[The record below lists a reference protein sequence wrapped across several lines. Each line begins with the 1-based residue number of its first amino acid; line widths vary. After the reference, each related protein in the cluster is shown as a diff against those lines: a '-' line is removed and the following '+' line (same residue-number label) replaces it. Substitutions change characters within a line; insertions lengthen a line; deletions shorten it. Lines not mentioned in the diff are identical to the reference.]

1 MAEERAIRLDVSNPQ
16 VFAALQTVPAEF
28 GKALRKGL
36 VQYMTGFSS
45 PSGAWQR
52 AHLRGRPGLF
62 RRSGEL
68 ARSFAAVDAS
78 KGDRLSGVGAVGF
91 TTSKYARIHEF
102 GGTIVPRHEKRIE
115 IKRRRQVKSVLA
127 NRRGPSAATHA
138 ETTYTLVRKLL
149 VWRGED
155 GRWHSARRVT
165 IPARMA
171 WFDSFARD
179 TGGRA
184 SMVAKAAQQALGVY
198 VRGSLP
204 QRGPKEQGPSLPPG
218 GGA

>member
-36 VQYMTGFSS
+36 IQYMTGFSS

-62 RRSGEL
+62 RRAGEL
-68 ARSFAAVDAS
+68 ARSFAAIDS
-78 KGDRLSGVGAVGF
+78 SQGDRLAGVGATGF
-91 TTSKYARIHEF
+91 TTSKYARIHEK
-102 GGTIVPRHEKRIE
+102 GGVIVPKNEKRVE
-115 IKRRRQVKSVLA
+115 IKSRRRVRSVLA
-127 NRRGPSAATHA
+127 HRRGPSAATHA
-138 ETTYTLVRKLL
+138 ETTYTLRRKLL

-155 GRWHSARRVT
+155 GRWHSARSVR

-179 TGGRA
+179 TGGR
-184 SMVAKAAQQALGVY
+184 SIMVAKAAQQALGVY
-198 VRGSLP
+198 VKGSLP
-204 QRGPKEQGPSLPPG
+204 KSGPKEQGPSLPPG